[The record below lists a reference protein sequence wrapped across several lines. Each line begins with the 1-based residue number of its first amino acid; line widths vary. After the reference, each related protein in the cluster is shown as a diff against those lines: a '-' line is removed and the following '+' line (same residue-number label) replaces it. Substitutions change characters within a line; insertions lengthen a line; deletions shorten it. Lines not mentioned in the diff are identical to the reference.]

1 MINAD
6 VLKLV
11 DLGKISKPDAE
22 KLSNLEPNACCQHK
36 SWGIGRVVEWDL
48 LGDRLV
54 VDFENK
60 SGHAMKL
67 SFAVGSLEPLPSDHI
82 LARRVADLQAMQV
95 MAKSEP
101 ASLIALALRSHGNT
115 MSLDALEAV
124 LVPRIVATGD
134 YKNWW
139 SSAKKALK
147 EKRHIVVPA
156 KRTEMLVLRGEDDSA
171 SAAMIEDLINA
182 RDLKAKLNSLA
193 RLQKDM
199 DLFHNAQ
206 TEMLPVFEDISSTV
220 RKSWKLQFK
229 EALHLLLVR
238 DDLIEAVKV
247 AQLPE
252 GSYTLV
258 ELLRDAKPLLAEAVN
273 GLPVS
278 LLSRFYRAFPEA
290 FPDRVWV
297 QESLNHL
304 TKTGGRAVAEIASVL
319 DANDELDQL
328 AESLKKA
335 VRNRQLSTDLLI
347 WMCKERKGKAA
358 GVFDMD
364 LGNAIISALEDDNI
378 AGGPKRTG
386 RLLDAFAE
394 DAGLVPEMVADADAD
409 ELRLFTKRILSTVVF
424 DDLTRRSLMGRLIK
438 TRPETQELMND
449 SSGKQEESLI
459 VSWESMERRKVE
471 LDELVRIKIPQNKKD
486 IQIAR
491 EYGDLRENF
500 EYKSAREQQA
510 VLLRMQSKFERELR
524 QARGTDFVGVGI
536 DVVGIGTIV
545 DLLDEKTGATE
556 TFTILGAWDGNPD
569 MGILSYLSEL
579 AKAVIGKKIGEG
591 AELPTETH
599 GTKSVKITNI
609 RAYKKT
615 Q

>member
-6 VLKLV
+6 VQKLM
-11 DLGKISKPDAE
+11 DAGKISKPDAE
-22 KLSNLEPNACCQHK
+22 KLSNLEPGACCQHK
-36 SWGIGRVVEWDL
+36 SWGVGKIAEWDL

-54 VDFENK
+54 VDFEGK
-60 SGHAMKL
+60 AGHAMKL
-67 SFAVGSLEPLPSDHI
+67 SFAVGSLEPLPGEHI
-82 LARRVADLQAMQV
+82 LAKRVADLPAMQQ
-95 MAKSEP
+95 MAKSDP
-101 ASLIALALRSHGNT
+101 ASLITLALRSHGNT
-115 MSLDALEAV
+115 MSLDALELV
-124 LVPRIVATGD
+124 LVPRIVGTAD
-134 YKNWW
+134 YKSWW
-139 SSAKKALK
+139 SAAKKALK
-147 EKRHIVVPA
+147 DKRHIVVPA
-156 KRTEMLVLRGEDDSA
+156 KRTEMLVLRGEEDSA

-199 DLFHNAQ
+199 DLFNDAT
-206 TEMLPVFEDISSTV
+206 TEMIPVFDDISNTV

-238 DDLIEAVKV
+238 DELIEAVKV
-247 AQLPE
+247 TRLPE
-252 GSYTLV
+252 GSLTVV
-258 ELLRDAKPLLAEAVN
+258 ELLREAKHLLADAVN
-273 GLPVS
+273 NLPVS

-290 FPDRVWV
+290 FPDRAWV
-297 QESLNHL
+297 QELLNHL
-304 TKTGGRAVAEIASVL
+304 TKTGGRAVSEITAVL

-328 AESLKKA
+328 AEFLKKA

-347 WMCKERKGKAA
+347 WMCKERRGIAA

-386 RLLDAFAE
+386 RLHDAFAE
-394 DAGLVPEMVADADAD
+394 DAGLIPEMVADADAD
-409 ELRLFTKRILSTVVF
+409 ELRLFTKRIISTVVF

-449 SSGKQEESLI
+449 SSEKQAESLI
-459 VSWESMERRKVE
+459 VSWESMERRKIE
-471 LDELVRIKIPQNKKD
+471 LEEIVKIKIPQNKKD

-510 VLLRMQSKFERELR
+510 VLLRMQSKYERELR
-524 QARGTDFVGVGI
+524 QARGTDFVGVST
-536 DVVGIGTIV
+536 DVAGIGTVV
-545 DLLDEKTGATE
+545 DLLDLKAGTTE

-569 MGILSYLSEL
+569 VGILSYLSEL
-579 AKAVIGKKIGEG
+579 AKAVIGKKVGEE

-609 RAYKKT
+609 RSYK
-615 Q
+615 

>member
-6 VLKLV
+6 VLKL
-11 DLGKISKPDAE
+11 LEAGKLSKPDAE
-22 KLSNLEPNACCQHK
+22 KLSNLEPKACCLHK
-36 SWGIGRVVEWDL
+36 SWGVGRIAEWDL

-54 VDFENK
+54 VDFESK
-60 SGHAMKL
+60 AGHAMKL
-67 SFAVGSLEPLPSDHI
+67 SFAVGSLEPLSSDHI
-82 LARRVADLQAMQV
+82 LARRIADLPAIQA

-101 ASLIALALRSHGNT
+101 AALIALALRSHGNT

-124 LVPRIVATGD
+124 LVPRIVATAD

-182 RDLKAKLNSLA
+182 HDLKAKLNSLA

-199 DLFHNAQ
+199 DLFQDARI
-206 TEMLPVFEDISSTV
+206 ELLPVFEDISSTV
-220 RKSWKLQFK
+220 RKSWRLQFK

-258 ELLRDAKPLLAEAVN
+258 ELLREAKPQLADVVN

-278 LLSRFYRAFPEA
+278 LLNRFYSAFPEA
-290 FPDRVWV
+290 FPDRVWI

-304 TKTGGRAVAEIASVL
+304 TKTGGRAVVEIATVL

-328 AESLKKA
+328 AEYLKKA

-347 WMCKERKGKAA
+347 WMCKERKGLSA

-386 RLLDAFAE
+386 RLMDAFAE
-394 DAGLVPEMVADADAD
+394 DTGLIPEMVVDADSD
-409 ELRLFTKRILSTVVF
+409 ELRLFTKRILSSRVF

-438 TRPETQELMND
+438 TRPETQELMSD
-449 SSGKQEESLI
+449 SSDKQQESLV
-459 VSWESMERRKVE
+459 VSWESMERHKVE
-471 LDELVRIKIPQNKKD
+471 LDELVKIKIPQNKKD

-510 VLLRMQSKFERELR
+510 VLLRMQSKYERELR
-524 QARGTDFVGVGI
+524 QARGTDFVGVSNEVI
-536 DVVGIGTIV
+536 GIGTVI
-545 DLLDEKTGATE
+545 DLLDENTGTTE

-569 MGILSYLSEL
+569 IGILSYLSEL
-579 AKAVIGKKIGEG
+579 AKAVIGKKVGEE
-591 AELPTETH
+591 ADLPTETQ
-599 GTKSVKITNI
+599 GTRVVKIMAI
-609 RAYKKT
+609 RSYKLA
-615 Q
+615 